1 MVSIMETIVT
11 FGQERHCF
19 SADIRHTNDEFK
31 SYTAARQG
39 HRANDFSA
47 DFPGVR
53 AAVLFFA
60 Q

>member
-1 MVSIMETIVT
+1 METIVT